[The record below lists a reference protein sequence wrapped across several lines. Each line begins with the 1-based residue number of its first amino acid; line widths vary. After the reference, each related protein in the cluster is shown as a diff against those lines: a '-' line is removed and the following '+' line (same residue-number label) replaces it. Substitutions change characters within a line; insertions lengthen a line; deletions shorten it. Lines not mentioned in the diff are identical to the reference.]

1 VNKAGE
7 FRILKMVTNFYHELF
22 YKNEPLFSYQYKQLA
37 PWHIGRPEI
46 KKFNLGFC
54 PNKEDIHYYGK
65 AFAKYYKEMWVKY
78 PQLAKICINMGLLS
92 PIKNGYEDGL
102 AGNFTFPYYNE
113 NGDLFNLAIF
123 YPEKQW
129 QLLNTKD
136 ALAVFGLKQACYD
149 LQDYKIAILL
159 ENVYEFFSIHYLL
172 SPTGI
177 NPCLLCHKK
186 ISLNLLEKLRQ
197 FKVEQ
202 VFAVGLKEFPDKE
215 TRNLISIPRTKNIL
229 EVLNQILSLMHNERL
244 KRLIKVGLELI
255 EKGKIKSSIG

>member
-1 VNKAGE
+1 MKQAAE
-7 FRILKMVTNFYHELF
+7 FRILKMVANFYHELF
-22 YKNEPLFSYQYKQLA
+22 YKNESFFSYQYKQLIH
-37 PWHIGRPEI
+37 WHIGRLEI

-54 PNKEDIHYYGK
+54 PNKEDIHYSGK
-65 AFAKYYKEMWVKY
+65 AFAKYYKEMWAKY

-92 PIKNGYEDGL
+92 PIKKGYEDGL

-113 NGDLFNLAIF
+113 NGELFNLAIF

-136 ALAVFGLKQACYD
+136 ALPVFGLKQACYD

-159 ENVYEFFSIHYLL
+159 ENVYDFFAIHYLL

-177 NPCLLCHKK
+177 NPCLLCHKR
-186 ISLNLLEKLRQ
+186 ITLGLLEKLRQ

-202 VFAVGLKEFPDKE
+202 VFAVGLKEPPDKGVID
-215 TRNLISIPRTKNIL
+215 LIFVRKTGDSL
-229 EVLNQILSLMHNERL
+229 EALNQILSLIHHKRL
-244 KRLIKVGLELI
+244 KRLIEVGLELI
-255 EKGKIKSSIG
+255 EKGKVKSSIY